1 MSHMIVLLLLQSV
14 HYVSHDH
21 VVAPARTLSHMTM
34 LLLLQ
39 PGPRWVWLPIV
50 LRFLFVPFFCFCN
63 FKPDMRQLPVFIN
76 NDYVYI
82 TGGIL
87 MAVTSGYFSSLS
99 MMYVPRWV
107 TFSFILL
114 KNKLFHVLYIVLCYV
129 TFVNDNGSL
138 CSLVVIIE
146 IG

>member
-1 MSHMIVLLLLQSV
+1 MTLVLLQPGQSVSHDHAVAASQDTTSHMTMLLLLQSG

-39 PGPRWVWLPIV
+39 LGPRWVWLPIV
-50 LRFLFVPFFCFCN
+50 LRVLFIPFFCFCN

-82 TGGIL
+82 TGGML
-87 MAVTSGYFSSLS
+87 MAVTNGYLSSLS

-107 TFSFILL
+107 IFSFILL
-114 KNKLFHVLYIVLCYV
+114 KNKL
-129 TFVNDNGSL
+129 
-138 CSLVVIIE
+138 
-146 IG
+146 